1 MTAPRGSTLRRR
13 RLGHELRRL
22 REEANRTHTDI
33 SKVLD
38 CTQGRISKIEAGFL
52 AIRPMEVKVVLD
64 YLDVPQYERE
74 PLIMLAKEAR
84 EQGLWTKHSNV
95 MTSRFITYANL
106 EAEATRIC
114 TYEAEVVPG
123 LMQTEAYANAVNLA
137 TRPRDDIDAER
148 YTEVRLARQERVLS
162 GELDLWVVL
171 NESAI
176 RRVVG
181 GEQVMREQ
189 LQHLLELAHQPS
201 VTLQVLP
208 FSAGQHPAMSGP
220 FVITRFADRRRDPDV
235 IYLEN
240 QTGGLYMEE
249 PAEIERYNVT
259 FDRLIADALDVGRSA
274 KLIGRVIDELSGETI
289 PY

>member
-1 MTAPRGSTLRRR
+1 
-13 RLGHELRRL
+13 LRRL

-64 YLDVPQYERE
+64 YLAVPQDEWE

-84 EQGLWTKHSNV
+84 EHGLWNKHSNV

-114 TYEAEVVPG
+114 AYQVEVVPG
-123 LMQTEAYANAVNLA
+123 LMQTEAYANAVNRV
-137 TRPRDDIDAER
+137 TRQRADIDPER
-148 YTEVRLARQERVLS
+148 YTEARLARQQRVLT
-162 GELDLWVVL
+162 GGLDLWVVL
-171 NESAI
+171 NEAAI

-189 LQHLLELAHQPS
+189 LQHLLELGHQPS
-201 VTLQVLP
+201 VTLQILP
-208 FSAGQHPAMSGP
+208 YSAGEHPAMSGP
-220 FVITRFADRRRDPDV
+220 FEIAQFADRRQDPDV

-249 PAEIERYNVT
+249 KTEIERYNVT

-274 KLIGRVIDELSGETI
+274 KLIGRVIDELSGEAI

>member
-22 REEANRTHTDI
+22 REAANRTHVEI
-33 SKVLD
+33 SEVLD

-52 AIRPMEVKVVLD
+52 SIRPVEVKAVLD
-64 YLDVPQYERE
+64 YLAIPRSEWE
-74 PLIMLAKEAR
+74 PLIALAKESRQRNLWNRHSDVMSAR
-84 EQGLWTKHSNV
+84 FMN
-95 MTSRFITYANL
+95 YANL
-106 EAEATRIC
+106 EAEANRIC
-114 TYEAEVVPG
+114 VYQAEVVPG
-123 LMQTEAYANAVNLA
+123 LMQTEAYANAVNRA
-137 TRPRDDIDAER
+137 TRRRADITPER
-148 YTEVRLARQERVLS
+148 YTEVRLARQERVRT
-162 GELDLWVVL
+162 GELSLWVVL
-171 NESAI
+171 NEAAI

-189 LQHLLELAHQPS
+189 LQHLLELGHQPS
-201 VTLQVLP
+201 VTLQILP
-208 FSAGQHPAMSGP
+208 YSAGEHPAMNGP
-220 FVITRFADRRRDPDV
+220 FEIAQFADRRQDPDV

-240 QTGGLYMEE
+240 QTGGLFMEE
-249 PAEIERYNVT
+249 QAEIERYNVT

>member
-22 REEANRTHTDI
+22 REEANRTHVDI
-33 SKVLD
+33 SEVLH
-38 CTQGRISKIEAGFL
+38 CRQSRVSKIEAGHL
-52 AIRPMEVKVVLD
+52 RIRPAEVKDVLR
-64 YLDVPQYERE
+64 YLAVPEDE
-74 PLIMLAKEAR
+74 WEGLVGLAKEANR
-84 EQGLWTKHSNV
+84 RGFWSSHADV
-95 MTSRFITYANL
+95 MTARFMTYANL

-114 TYEAEVVPG
+114 TYEAIVVPG
-123 LMQTEAYANAVNLA
+123 LMQTEAYANAVNASTKWRADLDLE
-137 TRPRDDIDAER
+137 RDTA
-148 YTEVRLARQERVLS
+148 VRMRRQERVAAGDLNLWAV
-162 GELDLWVVL
+162 LD
-171 NESAI
+171 EAAI

-208 FSAGQHPAMSGP
+208 FTAGQHPAMSGP
-220 FVITRFADRRRDPDV
+220 FVIAQFADRRQDPDV
-235 IYLEN
+235 VYLEN

-249 PAEIERYNVT
+249 KAEIDRYNVT
-259 FDRLIADALDVGRSA
+259 FGRLIADALDLGRSA
-274 KLIGRVIDELSGETI
+274 KLIGRVIDELPGEKI

>member
-22 REEANRTHTDI
+22 REEANRTHLDI
-33 SKVLD
+33 AGILHCQQSRV
-38 CTQGRISKIEAGFL
+38 SKIEAGHL
-52 AIRPMEVKVVLD
+52 RIRPAEVKDVLR
-64 YLDVPQYERE
+64 YLDVPEDHWDG
-74 PLIMLAKEAR
+74 LVTLAKEANR
-84 EQGLWTKHSNV
+84 RGFWSSHADV
-95 MTSRFITYANL
+95 MSPRFMTYANL

-114 TYEAEVVPG
+114 TYEAEVIPG
-123 LMQTEAYANAVNLA
+123 LMQTEAYARAVNAA
-137 TRPRDDIDAER
+137 TKWRDDVDLDR
-148 YTEVRLARQERVLS
+148 DTEVRLLRQDRVT
-162 GELDLWVVL
+162 GGDLDLWVVL

-189 LQHLLELAHQPS
+189 LQHLLELAHRPS

-208 FSAGQHPAMSGP
+208 FSAGEHPAMNGP
-220 FVITRFADRRRDPDV
+220 FVIARFADRRQDPDV

>member
-1 MTAPRGSTLRRR
+1 
-13 RLGHELRRL
+13 LRRL

-64 YLDVPQYERE
+64 YLAVPQDEWE

-84 EQGLWTKHSNV
+84 EQGLWNKHSNV

-114 TYEAEVVPG
+114 TYEAIVVPG
-123 LMQTEAYANAVNLA
+123 LMQTEAYANVVNAA
-137 TRPRDDIDAER
+137 TKWRDDIDLER
-148 YTEVRLARQERVLS
+148 DTAVRMQRQERVAA
-162 GELDLWVVL
+162 GELDLWAVL
-171 NESAI
+171 DEAAI

-208 FSAGQHPAMSGP
+208 FSVGQHPAMNGP
-220 FVITRFADRRRDPDV
+220 FVIAQFADRRQDPDV

-249 PAEIERYNVT
+249 TAEIERYNVT